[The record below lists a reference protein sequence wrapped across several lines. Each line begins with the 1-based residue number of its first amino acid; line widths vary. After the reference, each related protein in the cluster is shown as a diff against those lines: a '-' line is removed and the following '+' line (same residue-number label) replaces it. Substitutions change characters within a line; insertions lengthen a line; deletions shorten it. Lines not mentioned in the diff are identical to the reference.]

1 MLIDAL
7 EKNRRDWEELA
18 DSLAQ
23 IADRCLRGGGTDWA
37 STSADRFRDDLA
49 DRVAELHR
57 LRELALAVVDAYA
70 RHIPAVRDAEL
81 SPDALLL

>member
-23 IADRCLRGGGTDWA
+23 IADGCLRGGGTDWA